1 MPRLPRWLRSR
12 SVKEK
17 GAADPEEQVKALQ
30 AALVAS
36 RAVTEREKHWLWVT
50 VAALVLVVGFVLVV
64 HRDQLM
70 RTIGGLIPGSNTGQ
84 SVRSIDAAYAAYRS
98 RDDETALKMS
108 RPLAEQGIVRAQ
120 TLLGLVYTRGYAVQ
134 QDETEAAKWFRRAAE
149 QGDATAQLQL
159 GIMYA
164 DGRGVPQ
171 NFSEAAK
178 WYRLAA
184 EQSNAQAQYNLGVLY
199 VRGEGVPVN
208 NVMAHMWFNL
218 AAAYFP
224 ASELLS
230 RKVAAANRESVAQKM
245 TREEIEK
252 AQQMAREWST
262 E

>member
-1 MPRLPRWLRSR
+1 
-12 SVKEK
+12 
-17 GAADPEEQVKALQ
+17 
-30 AALVAS
+30 
-36 RAVTEREKHWLWVT
+36 
-50 VAALVLVVGFVLVV
+50 
-64 HRDQLM
+64 
-70 RTIGGLIPGSNTGQ
+70 
-84 SVRSIDAAYAAYRS
+84 
-98 RDDETALKMS
+98 
-108 RPLAEQGIVRAQ
+108 
-120 TLLGLVYTRGYAVQ
+120 LVYTRGYAVR

-171 NFSEAAK
+171 NFSDAAK